1 MVVLF
6 KIMAKIFKIR
16 DIQSG
21 LFQDG
26 GVHKVGFVTEPVWSQ
41 EGKKWKKISDV
52 KSQLFLLQ
60 KSKVVISPFWEVVEY
75 DGEETAYSVVAL
87 LSSK

>member
-1 MVVLF
+1 
-6 KIMAKIFKIR
+6 MATTYKIR

-26 GVHKVGFVTEPVWSQ
+26 GVHKVGRTTEPVWSE
-41 EGKKWKKISDV
+41 EGKSWSLNEV

-60 KSKVVISPFWEVVEY
+60 KSKVVISPFWEVVE
-75 DGEETAYSVVAL
+75 DGNDSSAYPAVAL
-87 LSSK
+87 L